1 MTAMPTIAA
10 PSAPGAPYPI
20 VIVGHVD
27 HGKSTLTGRLL
38 HDTGSI
44 SPARV
49 EAARAAS
56 QRRGKTMEWAFL
68 LDGFQA
74 ERDRAI
80 TIDTAR
86 IRFRSL
92 VREYTIIDAPGHKEF
107 IKNMITGA
115 ASAQGA
121 VLVID
126 VAEGLAEQ
134 TTRHAH
140 LLQLLGIAHVIV
152 AINKMDSVGYEQAA
166 FEKVAADISD
176 YLTGL
181 GITPTHLVPIA
192 ARAGVNIVAAGG
204 AGEAGAAGAAGSAM
218 PWYDGPT
225 LIEALDALPAT
236 TARADQPLRLPIQD
250 VYDFGG
256 SQSIIGRVES
266 GRLRIGDDLII
277 QPSSRAARVTGLA
290 GWRGDPGEGAPA
302 GQSVAIT
309 LDQRQPVQRGE
320 VVATSAAAPSPVRSL
335 RASIFWFGEQPLRL
349 GASYTLKAHTARY
362 PVTVTAI
369 EAVVDSN
376 TLASTTQKT
385 IPQAGIGRVL
395 LESTE
400 PMVLETFADN
410 PRLGRFVLLSG
421 FETVGG
427 GTVSDVAV
435 APSGTV
441 NIFPTASQ
449 VATRDRAA
457 VFGHRGAVLWL
468 TGLSGAGK
476 STIAY
481 AVERHLLEQGLHAYV
496 LDGDNIRRGLSAG
509 LGFSAPERSEHLRR
523 VAAAAGLF
531 ADAGIIVLVAAISP
545 SHQDRDRAR
554 AASPGHFHEIFVDA
568 PLAVCEAR
576 DPKQLYQRARRGE
589 ITNFTGISAPFEPP
603 QTPDLHLKTDAQD
616 LDACVDALAAYVQRQ
631 VSPPNAA

>member
-1 MTAMPTIAA
+1 MTAMPNIA
-10 PSAPGAPYPI
+10 APYPI

-86 IRFRSL
+86 IRFRSRL
-92 VREYTIIDAPGHKEF
+92 REYTIIDAPGHKEF

-115 ASAQGA
+115 ASAQSA

-126 VAEGLAEQ
+126 VAAGLAEQ

-140 LLQLLGIAHVIV
+140 LLQLLGIGSIIV
-152 AINKMDSVGYEQAA
+152 AINKMDTVGYDHKA
-166 FEKVAADISD
+166 FENVAADIRD
-176 YLTGL
+176 YLAGL
-181 GITPTHLVPIA
+181 GITPERVLPIA
-192 ARAGVNIVAAGG
+192 ARAGENIVGHG
-204 AGEAGAAGAAGSAM
+204 DAM

-225 LIEALDALPAT
+225 LIECLDAMPEVA
-236 TARADQPLRLPIQD
+236 AVEAQPLRMPIQD
-250 VYDFGG
+250 VYEFGG
-256 SQSIIGRVES
+256 TQSIIGRVES
-266 GRLRIGDDLII
+266 GRLKIGDDLII

-290 GWRGDPGEGAPA
+290 GWQGDPGQGAPA

-309 LDQRQPVQRGE
+309 LDAPQPVQRGE
-320 VVATSAAAPSPVRSL
+320 VVATLAASLSPVHSL
-335 RASIFWFGEQPLRL
+335 RASVFWFGEQPLRL
-349 GASYTLKAHTARY
+349 GANYILKAHTARY

-369 EAVVDSN
+369 EAVVDSA
-376 TLASTTQKT
+376 TLASAADDI

-395 LESTE
+395 LESSE
-400 PMVLETFADN
+400 PMVLETFANN

-435 APSGTV
+435 APPVTA

-449 VATRDRAA
+449 V
-457 VFGHRGAVLWL
+457 
-468 TGLSGAGK
+468 
-476 STIAY
+476 
-481 AVERHLLEQGLHAYV
+481 
-496 LDGDNIRRGLSAG
+496 
-509 LGFSAPERSEHLRR
+509 
-523 VAAAAGLF
+523 
-531 ADAGIIVLVAAISP
+531 
-545 SHQDRDRAR
+545 
-554 AASPGHFHEIFVDA
+554 
-568 PLAVCEAR
+568 
-576 DPKQLYQRARRGE
+576 
-589 ITNFTGISAPFEPP
+589 
-603 QTPDLHLKTDAQD
+603 
-616 LDACVDALAAYVQRQ
+616 
-631 VSPPNAA
+631 

>member
-1 MTAMPTIAA
+1 MTAMPTIA
-10 PSAPGAPYPI
+10 APYPI

-27 HGKSTLTGRLL
+27 HGKSTLAGRLL

-44 SPARV
+44 SPTRV

-86 IRFRSL
+86 IRFRSRL
-92 VREYTIIDAPGHKEF
+92 REYTIIDAPGHKEF

-115 ASAQGA
+115 ASAQAA

-140 LLQLLGIAHVIV
+140 LLQLLGIARVIV
-152 AINKMDSVGYEQAA
+152 AVNKMDTVGYDQQA
-166 FEKVAADISD
+166 FENIAADIRN

-181 GITPTHLVPIA
+181 GVTPEHVLPIA
-192 ARAGVNIVAAGG
+192 ARAGANIVSPGDT
-204 AGEAGAAGAAGSAM
+204 M

-225 LIEALDALPAT
+225 LIECLDAMPAV
-236 TARADQPLRLPIQD
+236 AADESRPLRLPIQD
-250 VYDFGG
+250 VYEFGG
-256 SQSIIGRVES
+256 NQSIIGRVES
-266 GRLRIGDDLII
+266 GRLKVGDNLVI
-277 QPSSRAARVTGLA
+277 QPSSRPARVVSLA
-290 GWRGDPGEGAPA
+290 GWQGDTDHGAPA
-302 GQSVAIT
+302 GRSVAIT
-309 LDQRQPVQRGE
+309 LDHPQPVQRGE
-320 VVATSAAAPSPVRSL
+320 VLATLEAAPSPVHSL
-335 RASIFWFGEQPLRL
+335 RASVFWFGEQPLRL
-349 GASYTLKAHTARY
+349 GATYTLKAHTARY
-362 PVTVTAI
+362 PVTVIAI
-369 EAVVDSN
+369 EAVVDSQ
-376 TLASTTQKT
+376 TLASATDDA

-400 PMVLETFADN
+400 PMVLETFASN

-427 GTVSDVAV
+427 GTVSDVAI
-435 APSGTV
+435 APASNV
-441 NIFPTASQ
+441 NLFPTASQ
-449 VATRDRAA
+449 VPAQDRAA
-457 VFGHRGAVLWL
+457 LFGHRGAVLWL

-481 AVERHLLEQGLHAYV
+481 AVERELLAQGLHAYV

-509 LGFSAPERSEHLRR
+509 LGFSPEERSEHIRR
-523 VAAAAGLF
+523 IAAAAGLF

-545 SHQDRDRAR
+545 SRRDRDRAR
-554 AASPGHFHEIFVDA
+554 AASPGYFHEVFVDA

-589 ITNFTGISAPFEPP
+589 IADFTGISAPFEPP
-603 QTPDLHLKTDAQD
+603 DAPDLHLDTDRQD
-616 LDACVDALAAYVQRQ
+616 LDACVDALLVYVTRQ
-631 VSPPNAA
+631 VSLPAAA